1 MDVNQDNTCISVDT
15 VLINAKTF
23 KQITYAFFAWKFKIW
38 AVMKIH
44 LKKEFRHIYYLYAL
58 DNFCNILKK

>member
-1 MDVNQDNTCISVDT
+1 M
-15 VLINAKTF
+15 LKTF